1 MGRKFRDG
9 RSAGRA
15 TQFLV
20 GTGVTWLA
28 GLVVAEEHETDPYQ
42 LQPPSVDE
50 CALIENGI
58 KRLAC
63 FDAAL
68 DTKAISDSAST
79 DQRQRVEQDTQLIS
93 PSPYGSSGEVT
104 REDNIAEALVS
115 RHIATERAFMSF
127 AGSFLPYKQTYILP
141 ATYVYSVNQRPFS
154 PTLGYTDYGYDLE
167 NHEVKFQLSFKI
179 PLLTGLFD
187 DRSTLWFGYTQLSFW
202 QLYNSD
208 NSAPFRE
215 TNYEPELFWRYNISK
230 DLGPGRLDMVSLGF
244 THQSNGQ
251 TEPQSRSWNR
261 ITSHIVYGAG
271 RWLFIARPWYRIP
284 ESRNEDNNPDIDRY
298 LGYGDLTTVYKVDEN
313 RSISM
318 KLGNNFRLDDNKTSI
333 ELGYSFPLGSTVKGY
348 VQYFNGYG
356 ESLVDYNER
365 IQRIGVGVMLHDWL

>member
-1 MGRKFRDG
+1 MGRKYRDG
-9 RSAGRA
+9 RSAGLA

-20 GTGVTWLA
+20 GTGVAWLA
-28 GLVVAEEHETDPYQ
+28 GLVAAEEHETNPYQ
-42 LQPPSVDE
+42 LQPPSVED

-79 DQRQRVEQDTQLIS
+79 DQRQRAEQDTQLLS
-93 PSPYGSSGEVT
+93 PSPYGSGGEVT
-104 REDNIAEALVS
+104 QEDDIAEALVS

-141 ATYVYSVNQRPFS
+141 ATYAHSVNQRPFS
-154 PTLGYTDYGYDLE
+154 PTLGYTDYGYDVE

-187 DRSTLWFGYTQLSFW
+187 DRSTLWFGYTQLSLW

-215 TNYEPELFWRYNISK
+215 TNYEPELFWRYNIGK

-284 ESRNEDNNPDIDRY
+284 ESRNDDNNPDIDRY

-318 KLGNNFRLDDNKTSI
+318 KLGNNLRLDDNKTSI